1 MNFLENIFSRLNQA
15 AGRVLLA
22 EAHASGSPGAL
33 SVTGSLRTLSA
44 SGDRTATGA
53 ELLAQIAAARAFL
66 RASGLA
72 KGERCA
78 LVAPNSIRWV
88 ALDLA
93 ILAEGLIAVPLYA
106 RQAPAE
112 LVAMMCD
119 AGAGLVCCS
128 DAALRDAIAGSWPD
142 APRFALFDEIFATPA
157 ADATAAPV
165 TLSPSNTI
173 AIIYTSGTSGE
184 AKGVMLTVANLDHML
199 SCTTTR
205 LDQLMGPRNVP
216 DRVFHYTPFCFAA
229 SWILMLSCLSRTS
242 VLTLSTDLTKL
253 ADEIR
258 NAAPDYFL
266 NVPLLLERMRTRIVE
281 NVHERGRVIA
291 KIFDNALAAWYRLD
305 AKSSQSWDF
314 FWLGLAE
321 RLIFPA
327 IRKRLGPNLR
337 ALICGSAPLARETQ
351 LFFMMLDIPVLQ
363 GYGLTETTG
372 ICTLD
377 DPAHIEPGCVGP
389 AVPGIEMKLGENN
402 EIVVRGPN
410 IFRGYWNRQGE
421 TGQVLRDGWF
431 HTGDQGD
438 VNANGHW
445 RVTGR
450 LKNLIILNSGHNIAP
465 EPIEEE
471 LLGTLRGAEQV
482 VLVGNGRSFVAAIIT
497 GKVARSEIESQLRR
511 LNVTL
516 PHYGKIR
523 MFHAVQAPFTIEN
536 GLLTANGKLK
546 RDAIAAR
553 YREEIERMY
562 AKTEG

>member
-1 MNFLENIFSRLNQA
+1 
-15 AGRVLLA
+15 
-22 EAHASGSPGAL
+22 
-33 SVTGSLRTLSA
+33 
-44 SGDRTATGA
+44 
-53 ELLAQIAAARAFL
+53 
-66 RASGLA
+66 
-72 KGERCA
+72 
-78 LVAPNSIRWV
+78 
-88 ALDLA
+88 
-93 ILAEGLIAVPLYA
+93 
-106 RQAPAE
+106 
-112 LVAMMCD
+112 
-119 AGAGLVCCS
+119 
-128 DAALRDAIAGSWPD
+128 
-142 APRFALFDEIFATPA
+142 
-157 ADATAAPV
+157 
-165 TLSPSNTI
+165 
-173 AIIYTSGTSGE
+173 
-184 AKGVMLTVANLDHML
+184 
-199 SCTTTR
+199 
-205 LDQLMGPRNVP
+205 
-216 DRVFHYTPFCFAA
+216 
-229 SWILMLSCLSRTS
+229 
-242 VLTLSTDLTKL
+242 
-253 ADEIR
+253 
-258 NAAPDYFL
+258 
-266 NVPLLLERMRTRIVE
+266 LLLERMRARIVE

-291 KIFDNALAAWYRLD
+291 KIFDNALAAWFRLD

-431 HTGDQGD
+431 HTGDQGE

-465 EPIEEE
+465 EPIEED
-471 LLGTLRGAEQV
+471 LLRTLRSAEQV
-482 VLVGNGRSFVAAIIT
+482 VLVGNGRGFLAAIIT

-553 YREEIERMY
+553 YGEEIERMY